1 MVVGNLGK
9 GSAVMSIRRLR
20 IFFSLFC
27 FLSSLGLVACG
38 QSAETRSVCQLSSR
52 WNVASADVA
61 TVLADLASLSAGQ
74 IRDTMFEVVAN
85 LQAFNEVAPR
95 EIKTE
100 IELLLNTYGSLLDAL
115 GEIDWDGSAANQD
128 AAVTSA
134 GVRLASD
141 EIQNAQ
147 ADFAR
152 YISDNCSLE
161 IGNAVNQFPNVGS
174 TLPDPVNLGDDENNL
189 DAGADN
195 EDSVARAFGYVVV
208 ERFGLAITDDQ
219 ANCVG
224 SALLA
229 ATSGD
234 SSIVDLTY
242 WDMLQK
248 IFDSCDVKIDVA
260 SALENE

>member
-1 MVVGNLGK
+1 MRQIKPLV
-9 GSAVMSIRRLR
+9 LR
-20 IFFSLFC
+20 IGFAGI
-27 FLSSLGLVACG
+27 LGVSACG
-38 QSAETRSVCQLSSR
+38 QSAETKSVCQLSSR
-52 WNVASADVA
+52 WNQTSADVA
-61 TVLADLASLSAGQ
+61 TVLRELGSLPAGQ
-74 IRDTMFEVVAN
+74 IRDTMLEVVSN
-85 LQAFNEVAPR
+85 LQAFSQIAPR
-95 EIKTE
+95 EIRNDV
-100 IELLLNTYGSLLDAL
+100 ELLLNTYGALSDAL
-115 GEIDWDGSAANQD
+115 EAIEWDGSAANQD

-152 YISDNCSLE
+152 YISDNCLVE

-174 TLPDPVNLGDDENNL
+174 TLPDPVIPSDDEKNL
-189 DAGADN
+189 DVSADN

-234 SSIVDLTY
+234 SSIIDMTY
-242 WDMLQK
+242 WDMLQE
-248 IFDSCDVKIDVA
+248 IFNSCDVKIDVTT
-260 SALENE
+260 ALEDE

>member
-1 MVVGNLGK
+1 
-9 GSAVMSIRRLR
+9 MSIRRLR

-100 IELLLNTYGSLLDAL
+100 IELLLNTYGSLSDAL

-161 IGNAVNQFPNVGS
+161 IGNAVNLFPNVGS
-174 TLPDPVNLGDDENNL
+174 TLPVPVNLG
-189 DAGADN
+189 GADN

>member
-9 GSAVMSIRRLR
+9 GSAVMSIRSVR
-20 IFFSLFC
+20 IFISLFG
-27 FLSSLGLVACG
+27 FLTSLGLAACG

-61 TVLADLASLSAGQ
+61 SVLADLGSLSAGQ

-85 LQAFNEVAPR
+85 LQAFNEVSPR

-100 IELLLNTYGSLLDAL
+100 IELLLNTYGALSDAL
-115 GEIDWDGSAANQD
+115 EAIDWDGSAAYQD

-152 YISDNCSLE
+152 YISDNCSVE

-174 TLPDPVNLGDDENNL
+174 TLPDPVIPSDDEKNL
-189 DAGADN
+189 DVSADN

-234 SSIVDLTY
+234 SSIIDMTY
-242 WDMLQK
+242 WDMLQE
-248 IFDSCDVKIDVA
+248 IFNSCDVKIDVTT
-260 SALENE
+260 ALEDE

>member
-1 MVVGNLGK
+1 MRQIKPLV
-9 GSAVMSIRRLR
+9 LR
-20 IFFSLFC
+20 IGFAGI
-27 FLSSLGLVACG
+27 LGVSACG
-38 QSAETRSVCQLSSR
+38 QSAETKSVCQLSSR
-52 WNVASADVA
+52 WNQTSADVA
-61 TVLADLASLSAGQ
+61 TVLRELGSLPAGQ
-74 IRDTMFEVVAN
+74 IRDTMLEVVSN
-85 LQAFNEVAPR
+85 LQAFSEIAPR
-95 EIKTE
+95 EIRNDV
-100 IELLLNTYGSLLDAL
+100 ELLLNTYGALSDAL
-115 GEIDWDGSAANQD
+115 EAIEWDGSAANQD

-152 YISDNCSLE
+152 FISDNCLVE

-174 TLPDPVNLGDDENNL
+174 TLPDPVIPSDDEKNL
-189 DAGADN
+189 DVSADN

-234 SSIVDLTY
+234 SSIIDMTY
-242 WDMLQK
+242 WDMLQQ
-248 IFDSCDVKIDVA
+248 IFNSCDVKIDVTT
-260 SALENE
+260 ALEDE

>member
-1 MVVGNLGK
+1 MRQIKSLV
-9 GSAVMSIRRLR
+9 LR
-20 IFFSLFC
+20 IGFAGL
-27 FLSSLGLVACG
+27 LGVGACG

-52 WNVASADVA
+52 WNQTSADVA
-61 TVLADLASLSAGQ
+61 TVLKELGSLPAGQ
-74 IRDTMFEVVAN
+74 IRDTMLEVVSN
-85 LQAFNEVAPR
+85 LQAFSEIAPR
-95 EIKTE
+95 EIRNDV
-100 IELLLNTYGSLLDAL
+100 ELLLNTYGALSDAL
-115 GEIDWDGSAANQD
+115 EAIEWDGSAANQD

-152 YISDNCSLE
+152 FISDNCLVE

-174 TLPDPVNLGDDENNL
+174 TLPDPVIPSDDEKNL
-189 DAGADN
+189 DVSADN

-234 SSIVDLTY
+234 SSIIDMTY
-242 WDMLQK
+242 WDMLQQ
-248 IFDSCDVKIDVA
+248 IFNSCDVKIDVTT
-260 SALENE
+260 ALEDE